1 MDNLTKKTG
10 VGPCVSLSPVSGG
23 GPVQPWRRH
32 PSTALDFAY
41 PPRQTQPSWNVRG
54 EQVMFTVTSPK
65 HGTANHLNPPPP
77 PSEEP
82 NIRVMGG
89 GGGQGVITK
98 LSPRHGTA
106 NHQPP
111 PPLRRTKQ
119 ICNGEGGGHGV
130 FIVASFKQA
139 QKVSYLPPPNFTVAS
154 HKHGTKRRP
163 SPP

>member
-1 MDNLTKKTG
+1 MRVTI
-10 VGPCVSLSPVSGG
+10 PCEWGRPC
-23 GPVQPWRRH
+23 
-32 PSTALDFAY
+32 STVAA
-41 PPRQTQPSWNVRG
+41 
-54 EQVMFTVTSPK
+54 SPK
-65 HGTANHLNPPPP
+65 HCTGFRLSPPANTTFVECEGGTGYVHHNVAQARHCKSPETPLHPPPP

-98 LSPRHGTA
+98 SSPRHGTA

-119 ICNGEGGGHGV
+119 TCTGVGGGHGV

-139 QKVSYLPPPNFTVAS
+139 QKVSYLPPPNFTVAPQKNS
-154 HKHGTKRRP
+154 NKSSP
-163 SPP
+163 SQP